1 MKCLKSTLLSVMLS
15 VPVALFSI
23 TGVVLANED
32 AGEDSAALEV
42 GVRDTA
48 PIIGSWVVSLTNTN
62 TKIPNPA
69 LYSFLPGGVLNQ
81 SENPM
86 VDPMLGNLVFSN
98 AHGAWEY
105 DADKDNYRIRY
116 FKLVFQADAAY
127 WGQEETTGTL
137 TFDEAGKLVG
147 TIRFGN
153 EKAVFEGKRIQAGG
167 AAKK

>member
-1 MKCLKSTLLSVMLS
+1 MKCLKSTLLRIILIAPLVLGTADVVAADGEAGDNSTVLS
-15 VPVALFSI
+15 
-23 TGVVLANED
+23 
-32 AGEDSAALEV
+32 V

-48 PIIGSWVVSLTNTN
+48 PLIGAWSVSLTNTG
-62 TKIPNPA
+62 TKASNPA

-105 DADKDNYRIRY
+105 DADKDSYLIRY
-116 FKLVFQADAAY
+116 FKLVFQADASY

-137 TFDEAGKLVG
+137 SIDNEGALVG
-147 TIRFGN
+147 TISFGS
-153 EKAVFEGKRIQAGG
+153 EQAEFIGKRITATNKS
-167 AAKK
+167 KK